1 MWALVTQFPGRV
13 AASDPD
19 GFSAH
24 GSLVAR
30 TVEACAGVLRSVV
43 LVTIAAD
50 AATKEDAQ
58 AALEALYKTHAVS
71 RLVEACKQYGSSLS
85 PRCVAVTV
93 NALHEL
99 VLSSSKF
106 LAQVLAACTAP
117 FGTCGCSDDGLLY
130 FSCSLWTRMDWWR
143 WTTCLWASSGRA
155 TG

>member
-30 TVEACAGVLRSVV
+30 TVEACAVVIRNVV

-50 AATKEDAQ
+50 TAAKDDAQ
-58 AALEALYKTHAVS
+58 AALEALYKSHTVS
-71 RLVEACKQYGSSLS
+71 RLLEACKQYGSSLS
-85 PRCVAVTV
+85 PRSVAAII

-106 LAQVLAACTAP
+106 LAQVPSFA
-117 FGTCGCSDDGLLY
+117 LLPS
-130 FSCSLWTRMDWWR
+130 FSLY
-143 WTTCLWASSGRA
+143 
-155 TG
+155 